1 MSSGRLDKR
10 LLDKFRE
17 TCTYMHVYRVLVY
30 MHVYRELDG
39 YTCMYT
45 EYVHAENCMCSLHV
59 NHTQLHG
66 NEDSG
71 HYTSCVPMAV
81 TLGGHTFKCP

>member
-1 MSSGRLDKR
+1 MDIHACIQSTGWI
-10 LLDKFRE
+10 
-17 TCTYMHVYRVLVY
+17 Y
-30 MHVYRELDG
+30 MHVYRELDI
-39 YTCMYT
+39 
-45 EYVHAENCMCSLHV
+45 YVHAENCLCSLHV

>member
-17 TCTYMHVYRVLVY
+17 TCTYMHVYR
-30 MHVYRELDG
+30 ELDI
-39 YTCMYT
+39 
-45 EYVHAENCMCSLHV
+45 YVHAESCMCSLHV

-66 NEDSG
+66 NEDCG
-71 HYTSCVPMAV
+71 HYIYQLCSDGCHSWRAHLQMSVAV
-81 TLGGHTFKCP
+81 